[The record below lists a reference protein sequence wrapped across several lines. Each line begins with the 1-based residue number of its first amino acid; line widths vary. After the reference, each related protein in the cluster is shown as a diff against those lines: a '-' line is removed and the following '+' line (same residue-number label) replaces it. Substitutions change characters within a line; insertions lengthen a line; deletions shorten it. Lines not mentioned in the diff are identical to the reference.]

1 MGSPKNRFMRAVAM
15 ILPLLLCLSITTAAP
30 VEKGLVPSKNVLDFY
45 VDLAAKAKTGPVL
58 RRTGSSSGSTSS
70 GSSSGSNSGS
80 GSSSASS
87 SASSSGSST
96 TPTAAPTAPTP
107 TSAPAPTAQPTSQP
121 TVGGYNPVTVTQAIT
136 MTGVTASGYNG
147 DSNLQAVCNHAY
159 LMAVGCATGA
169 SVTAGCSCT
178 STAARRSTVVT
189 FVAKVP
195 AAQASSAQTAA
206 GSITTTSFSS
216 SLTSAKTALG
226 SAYASVTLPTVASVA
241 NPSFAVDSS
250 PNSLS
255 GVSARSASLFT
266 LVAMLLVAALYQ

>member
-1 MGSPKNRFMRAVAM
+1 MGSSKNRFMRAVAM

-96 TPTAAPTAPTP
+96 TPT
-107 TSAPAPTAQPTSQP
+107 SAPAPTAQPTSQP
-121 TVGGYNPVTVTQAIT
+121 TVASGNPVTVTQAIT

-159 LMAVGCATGA
+159 LTAVGCATGA